1 MRENVAKYKE
11 LGVNIFVIAGQNKS
25 SAAKWLEKN
34 PMPFPFLIDADRS
47 VIKQFDVYNP
57 ISFDAFR
64 LAHPSLFLVDSDGK
78 IVYSY
83 VSSNQFDRPTEN
95 ATYEKVHD
103 LLAKSID
110 A

>member
-1 MRENVAKYKE
+1 
-11 LGVNIFVIAGQNKS
+11 LGIAIVVIVGQNKQA
-25 SAAKWLEKN
+25 AAKWLEKN

-47 VIKQFDVYNP
+47 VIKQFDVYNA

-64 LAHPSLFLVDSDGK
+64 LAHPSLFLIDADGK

-95 ATYEKVHD
+95 ETFEKVHE
-103 LLAKSID
+103 LLAD
-110 A
+110 TVTD